1 MDPYPIKYLGLALL
15 GLLLL
20 PVGGN
25 GPPAEPHRPLPL
37 VREDP
42 FLIPRTWRDLDASA
56 VKGWDYILRICETPS
71 FKTPLVTDIF
81 QRDGLRRIQVRRM
94 RGEAVD
100 LDFTLER
107 SYEKSGKP
115 VAVPAWLLQM
125 REPNNNSGFD
135 GTTYMVQV
143 IARGVKRRIVRWE
156 PAAIPEDPGSADL
169 LELLERLKRDTG
181 IYPRS
186 GGGRVLKSN

>member
-1 MDPYPIKYLGLALL
+1 MDPYPVKCLGLALL

-20 PVGGN
+20 PAGGN
-25 GPPAEPHRPLPL
+25 GPPEESHRPLPL
-37 VREDP
+37 VREDAS
-42 FLIPRTWRDLDASA
+42 LIPIVWRDLDASA
-56 VKGWDYILRICETPS
+56 LKGWDYILRICETPS

-100 LDFTLER
+100 LDFTLEW
-107 SYEKSGKP
+107 SYKKSGKP

-135 GTTYMVQV
+135 GTTYEVQV

-156 PAAIPEDPGSADL
+156 PAANPEDPGSADL